1 MAKRFI
7 VDDNNIEKI
16 DKDVFLITG
25 KEVKHIQV
33 LRHNIGDKITVNEN
47 IYEIIKMKRDSIT
60 LKFIDVAPKV
70 GEPNIN
76 NNIIFSFN

>member
-47 IYEIIKMKRDSIT
+47 IYEIIKMKRDSII
-60 LKFIDVAPKV
+60 LKIIDDAPKD
-70 GEPNIN
+70 GETKKNTTL
-76 NNIIFSFN
+76 

>member
-60 LKFIDVAPKV
+60 LKFIDVATKSWR
-70 GEPNIN
+70 NQI
-76 NNIIFSFN
+76 